1 MNYRPA
7 ARKKILSN
15 NLKFCQ
21 LIKHT
26 YPKKHSMLIFIFIL
40 KLICLFNY
48 GCIASFD
55 WLKQSLLLYNITCL
69 RHNTTSVTKDKS
81 FKVLLNKRV
90 FIFQFTA
97 ATKIEGWLIETVF
110 LFKYFILT
118 YVINSKQNFSI
129 PNFISFIKVLFF
141 YF

>member
-1 MNYRPA
+1 M
-7 ARKKILSN
+7 
-15 NLKFCQ
+15 
-21 LIKHT
+21 
-26 YPKKHSMLIFIFIL
+26 
-40 KLICLFNY
+40 
-48 GCIASFD
+48 
-55 WLKQSLLLYNITCL
+55 LYNITCL
-69 RHNTTSVTKDKS
+69 RHNTTSVTKDNS

-141 YF
+141 LFLNSTRMNTITEKNVKIWFFFNSPWKQNSKFRYVIFFIYFPNLEYWQFPADVLFY